1 MCLAAHEAEFHWWT
15 AGAPLGDFRN
25 CQTFTASPAE
35 PGDLPWLLDRRF
47 RGIVQSRFNDGGLL
61 PPASFRAVANAI
73 RELSPSSRQPLDRFS
88 EERESRIRRLPEE
101 TRDKLAFQKET
112 VATALAFAGID
123 KHVLEDWIPP
133 PDESGTYI
141 DAPSFLDGLPYARM
155 REDPMIEHDMRQ
167 VPGFEYVRSMQFG
180 AAVFEKDNTRLT
192 VINANRSAIEGQ
204 FGADLVYFNETYQS
218 FVMIQYKA
226 MESDYDNKP
235 IFRLPNEQLNQQI
248 KLMKSVLTMLADSGP
263 NKELRGF
270 RIMENPFFLKLCP
283 RFSFNPNYSGLVK
296 GMYLALDY
304 WYLIESE
311 PSLAG
316 SRGGRQ
322 ITFDNVGR
330 TLNNSEFIQLMTKAW
345 VGTTPSQSRIL
356 KPLIKKMIET
366 NRPFTIAVKV
376 G

>member
-1 MCLAAHEAEFHWWT
+1 
-15 AGAPLGDFRN
+15 
-25 CQTFTASPAE
+25 
-35 PGDLPWLLDRRF
+35 
-47 RGIVQSRFNDGGLL
+47 
-61 PPASFRAVANAI
+61 
-73 RELSPSSRQPLDRFS
+73 
-88 EERESRIRRLPEE
+88 LPEE

-204 FGADLVYFNETYQS
+204 FGADLVYFNKTYQS